1 MDRYECIAV
10 IVQKLIKIQHSKI
23 NYNSI
28 ELSGKYV
35 DEQIMNMTNELCV
48 CLNDGWMIRND
59 QDALASDMME
69 MMSVWNVNEAP
80 N

>member
-23 NYNSI
+23 KYNSI
-28 ELSGKYV
+28 ELFGKYV

-48 CLNDGWMIRND
+48 CLNDGWFGMIKTRSH
-59 QDALASDMME
+59 SDMMK
-69 MMSVWNVNEAP
+69 MMCIWNVNEAP